1 MKGYSSRRNASC
13 GSFGCL
19 FFLRFPQVLNQ
30 AGDLLRRI
38 KFLEFHPSRSQ
49 KFFFQTTRSPYPY
62 PHPFI
67 GSLRGR
73 FREIKERKFGNTHG
87 SFCRY
92 KLYFFII
99 HNNFD
104 LNILIHYKCT
114 TFFGIMQGIRQL
126 FYKKNKK
133 YLQNLSKPYIPF
145 PPDLR
150 TPYLCNVVNH

>member
-114 TFFGIMQGIRQL
+114 IFFGIMQGIQQL
-126 FYKKNKK
+126 FYKKTRNTAKTSANRI
-133 YLQNLSKPYIPF
+133 YLSRQTSGHRIF
-145 PPDLR
+145 
-150 TPYLCNVVNH
+150 VM